1 MQTYFGAMRHCLVCS
16 LTAGATNFTAS
27 KHFELWDPLA
37 IHFRVN
43 GDRRILTMWSS
54 EERKAEEAYSFVIDQ
69 DINDSRLDL
78 AS

>member
-1 MQTYFGAMRHCLVCS
+1 MV
-16 LTAGATNFTAS
+16 GATNFTAS
-27 KHFELWDPLA
+27 KHFELWDLLG
-37 IHFRVN
+37 IHSRVD